1 MAKEPMNPTVNNAR
15 RKPSFGVPWL
25 ALLLGI
31 GTLVFAGV
39 GVDAVTDR
47 PASPVRIMVQ
57 GEHPLNIS
65 QQSVDAVVTEPILAW
80 RPLTILVTERLLSYD
95 ELQGRVDPGADVI
108 LSTAIV
114 DDASNSAR
122 EKRFDGAGLY
132 PALAERS
139 LNTETRFEIHHA
151 YVDNVG
157 LGHGPAAVAAAAQ
170 RAAQVLDDGRIR
182 TPEFWV
188 AGTALGLLLT
198 ALAFGFSLPRRRR
211 REAIYRRLAAAQRQ
225 LAVVVLELE
234 ALEATYQATPPSDRT
249 PAFTSTWTQIR
260 ASSLSLARSEMALV
274 DAVYSPATSL
284 KPRTV
289 ELVAAFE
296 AKALRLAVS
305 ADALMGAG
313 SVLGG
318 LEGSERTFD
327 RLTAPLAFAA
337 RELLARIHQAPAGS
351 VSPTRIQRLEEA
363 LASLLGAGSGDQ
375 TSAAAVR
382 SWKKAERELERAAG
396 SVDNSLRRDTRARVR
411 ARPRDGDEM
420 SALRI
425 GLGLPANGSWRI
437 LQTLDDAN
445 AAAKALFGPMPSD
458 TRSQEPQLPRRRF
471 APGIRRVG
479 PRAARIIACLGIAL
493 LSLAAGGLV
502 SEAATARPTWN
513 LTGTTALK
521 SLALDGESRGV
532 SEAGIRASLTDKFP
546 ADIDLTVAVRD
557 AEEYLLVESP
567 RGADRPSAG
576 PDLDP
581 VVLIDALWRVKGEFP
596 EAADPSTGEVLPGKA
611 IIPVW
616 VFDDGAATSPMPI
629 TGAVSHGDFSRL
641 GDTTWTYGSPY
652 VATFNNT
659 YVSTQIEQL
668 SRGLQG
674 NGHTDPDINETLLF
688 WLLAA
693 TFALA
698 LITAGQVL
706 GFVGTLS
713 TRLGSF
719 GSNAAKLRA
728 IRHDLRALALGLD
741 ESRLNT
747 LAVLGTGSAATS
759 AEADQ
764 RIFDRALA
772 VAWRMD
778 QELETTVLTRRHGAA
793 YAARIQKLA
802 DLVAQLGIR
811 DADAARRTRELLGA
825 ALNATR
831 PGPS

>member
-1 MAKEPMNPTVNNAR
+1 MAKESMNSSLISAR

-31 GTLVFAGV
+31 GTLIFAGI
-39 GVDAVTDR
+39 GLDAVTAK
-47 PASPVRIMVQ
+47 PASPVQITVQ
-57 GEHPLNIS
+57 GKHPLNIS
-65 QQSVDAVVTEPILAW
+65 QATVDASVTEPILAW
-80 RPLTILVTERLLSYD
+80 RPLEILVTERLLSYD

-114 DDASNSAR
+114 DDASNSER

-132 PALAERS
+132 PALPERS
-139 LNTETRFEIHHA
+139 LNTATRMDIHNA
-151 YVDNVG
+151 YVENVG

-170 RAAQVLDDGRIR
+170 RAAEVLDGGRIR

-198 ALAFGFSLPRRRR
+198 ALAFGYSLPRRRR
-211 REAIYRRLAAAQRQ
+211 RVAIHQRLTAAQRQ

-234 ALEATYQATPPSDRT
+234 ALEATYQATRPADRT
-249 PAFTSTWTQIR
+249 PAFTAAWTQIR
-260 ASSLSLARSEMALV
+260 DSSLNLARSEKALI
-274 DAVYSPATSL
+274 DAVHSPSTSL
-284 KPRTV
+284 QPRTDELV
-289 ELVAAFE
+289 SAFEDKAQRLVAA
-296 AKALRLAVS
+296 
-305 ADALMGAG
+305 ADALRGAG

-327 RLTAPLAFAA
+327 RLTAPLAFAT
-337 RELLARIHQAPAGS
+337 RELLSRLHGAPPDA
-351 VSPTRIQRLEEA
+351 VSPARVQRLEKA
-363 LASLLGAGSGDQ
+363 LASLLGVGAGNRS
-375 TSAAAVR
+375 SAAVR
-382 SWKKAERELERAAG
+382 VWKKAERELERAAD
-396 SVDNSLRRDTRARVR
+396 SVDNSLRRDPRARVR
-411 ARPRDGDEM
+411 ARPRDGEDL

-425 GLGLPANGSWRI
+425 SLGLPANGSGRI
-437 LQTLDDAN
+437 LQILHDAN
-445 AAAKALFGPMPSD
+445 AAARELFGPMPAD
-458 TRSQEPQLPRRRF
+458 IKNRETPLPRRRF
-471 APGIRRVG
+471 GPRIRPVG
-479 PRAARIIACLGIAL
+479 PRATRTIACLGIGL
-493 LSLAAGGLV
+493 LSLVSAGLV
-502 SEAATARPTWN
+502 SESATALPGWN
-513 LTGTTALK
+513 LTGTTTLK
-521 SLALDGESRGV
+521 SMVLDGKTRGV

-546 ADIDLTVAVRD
+546 ADLDLTVAVRD

-567 RGADRPSAG
+567 RSVERPSAG

-581 VVLIDALWRVKGEFP
+581 VVLIDALWRVKGELP
-596 EAADPSTGEVLPGKA
+596 ETTDPSTGEVLPGKA
-611 IIPVW
+611 IVPVW

-641 GDTTWTYGSPY
+641 GDTTWTYGSPH

-659 YVSTQIEQL
+659 FVATQIEQL

-674 NGHTDPDINETLLF
+674 NGHIEPDINETLLF

-698 LITAGQVL
+698 LITAWQVL
-706 GFVGTLS
+706 GLVGTLS
-713 TRLGSF
+713 TRLGRF
-719 GSNAAKLRA
+719 GSNAAKLRLV
-728 IRHDLRALALGLD
+728 RRDLHALALGLD

-747 LAVLGTGSAATS
+747 LAVLGTGGAATS

-772 VAWRMD
+772 VAWRMA

-825 ALNATR
+825 ALNASK
-831 PGPS
+831 PDPS